1 MEISVCQTGPF
12 KVNTI
17 IVPLLD
23 ADGNGFG
30 GKAFVVDVGGDAL
43 AVAAEL
49 ERRKLHPVALVCTH
63 GHFDHVLGLSDFC
76 KLFPNIDVAI
86 HPAEGCCLG
95 ESGIEIQS
103 ESLCAFGLERW
114 IPSLDGMPSATV
126 FLSDGDDLSAIPCL
140 HGNAASSRWRVVHTP
155 GHTPGSICLYN
166 KEDSVLLSGDTL
178 FYGGRGRTDLAGGS
192 EMEIQK
198 SLARLKRLPAE
209 TVVYPG
215 HDYCGFMLKDNYLV

>member
-30 GKAFVVDVGGDAL
+30 GKAFVVDVGGDAF

-76 KLFPNIDVAI
+76 K
-86 HPAEGCCLG
+86 
-95 ESGIEIQS
+95 
-103 ESLCAFGLERW
+103 
-114 IPSLDGMPSATV
+114 
-126 FLSDGDDLSAIPCL
+126 
-140 HGNAASSRWRVVHTP
+140 SS
-155 GHTPGSICLYN
+155 S
-166 KEDSVLLSGDTL
+166 
-178 FYGGRGRTDLAGGS
+178 
-192 EMEIQK
+192 
-198 SLARLKRLPAE
+198 
-209 TVVYPG
+209 TVVEGSDFYVKESMVYVCFVECIDG
-215 HDYCGFMLKDNYLV
+215 YGMFRRYSKG